1 MQNFNE
7 FLDMFFSSQYF
18 IIVIAILAMILIM
31 LLAYL
36 IKLQFAYRNPVE
48 KIDNETVDLVEEAIK
63 SINEND
69 SILNL
74 DSLNNTQANL
84 VLDLK
89 ASPEEFKLNPEDFNI
104 KMNPIEQYEL
114 AEEENA
120 IISTKEL
127 EKIEKERDEYYGKE
141 NNAKL
146 IEQYE
151 QNQEKKA
158 IISYDELLRNAS
170 LLEVNYIEKPREEG
184 APIIKQVEIKEQPLK
199 GVSYT
204 AEEEYLKILKE
215 FRSNLLSSG

>member
-1 MQNFNE
+1 MQNFNA

-18 IIVIAILAMILIM
+18 IVVVAVLAIILLM
-31 LLAYL
+31 LLIYL
-36 IKLQFAYRNPVE
+36 IKLQYSYKGPSIKQDE
-48 KIDNETVDLVEEAIK
+48 EQIDLVEEVIK
-63 SINEND
+63 SVNENSVLD
-69 SILNL
+69 L

-84 VLDLK
+84 ILDLK
-89 ASPEEFKLNPEDFNI
+89 ANPEEHIINNEIIAPKI
-104 KMNPIEQYEL
+104 NPIEQYEL

-120 IISTKEL
+120 IISTKDL

-146 IEQYE
+146 IEEYE
-151 QNQEKKA
+151 QNQEQKA

-215 FRSNLLSSG
+215 FRNNLLSSG